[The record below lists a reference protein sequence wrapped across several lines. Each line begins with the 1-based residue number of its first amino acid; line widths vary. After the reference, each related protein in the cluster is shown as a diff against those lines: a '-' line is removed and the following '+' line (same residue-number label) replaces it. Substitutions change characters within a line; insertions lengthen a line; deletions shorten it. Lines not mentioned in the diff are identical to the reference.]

1 MPQAGVGRTS
11 RALTTM
17 TQVAVA
23 FSNAKDGTDAG
34 REIGAQIR
42 QALSGR
48 APDALIVFASARYE
62 HRALL
67 DSLHSSCSPRLVV
80 GCSSAG
86 EFTSA
91 NSGAGSCSA
100 LALCSDSVKFSASV
114 GRGISEDHRAA
125 VAELV
130 QGFVGNTDTRE
141 NSRVALVFADP
152 LSGYGEAMMQHL
164 TLLTDGRYQFAG
176 GGAGDDGKFEQ
187 THVFYG
193 REAIPDALV
202 ALEMLSDK
210 PIAIGAAHGWH
221 ADSAPM
227 RVTEATGLSLR
238 SLNAVPAADV
248 YSDYADERARP
259 FDRTRPLPF
268 FLHHVLGIDAG
279 VGPPR
284 LRVPLGIEANGAI
297 RCASE
302 VPAGATVSIMQ
313 ASVQSATEAAQ
324 RATQAA
330 LQQFDGT
337 QPSVALF
344 FDCVATRLRMG
355 EQFALELSALHDALP
370 AKVPFVGF
378 NTYGQIVRAH
388 GQFNGFH
395 NCTAVV
401 CLLPD

>member
-1 MPQAGVGRTS
+1 
-11 RALTTM
+11 M

-23 FSNAKDGTDAG
+23 FSSAEDSADAG
-34 REIGAQIR
+34 RELSEQIR
-42 QALSGR
+42 QALSAR
-48 APDALIVFASARYE
+48 APDALIVFASARYDY
-62 HRALL
+62 HALL
-67 DSLHSSCSPRLVV
+67 DAVHSGCAPRLVV

-91 NSGAGSCSA
+91 DSGAGGCSA
-100 LALCSDSVKFSASV
+100 LALCSDSVKFSASI
-114 GRGISEDHRAA
+114 GRGISKDYRAA
-125 VAELV
+125 VAEVV
-130 QGFVGNTDTRE
+130 QGFVGNIDRRE
-141 NSRVALVFADP
+141 NSRAALIFADP
-152 LSGYGEAMMQHL
+152 LSGYGEAMVQHL
-164 TLLTDGRYQFAG
+164 TLLTDGRYEFAG

-193 REAIPDALV
+193 HDAVPDALV

-210 PIAIGAAHGWH
+210 PIAIGAAHGWR

-227 RVTEATGLSLR
+227 RVTEADGLSVR
-238 SLNAVPAADV
+238 SLNAIPAADV
-248 YSDYADERARP
+248 YSDYADERARR
-259 FDRTRPLPF
+259 FDRARPLPF
-268 FLHHVLGIDAG
+268 FLHHVLGVDAG

-297 RCASE
+297 RCATE

-313 ASVQSATEAAQ
+313 ATVQSATEAAQ

-330 LQQFDGT
+330 LQQFGDAR
-337 QPSVALF
+337 PSAALF

-355 EQFALELSALHDALP
+355 EQFALELSALHQALP
-370 AKVPFVGF
+370 ASVPFVGF

>member
-1 MPQAGVGRTS
+1 
-11 RALTTM
+11 M
-17 TQVAVA
+17 TQVAAA
-23 FSNAKDGTDAG
+23 FSSAQDSADAG
-34 REIGAQIR
+34 RELGAQIR
-42 QALSGR
+42 STLSER
-48 APDALIVFASARYE
+48 APDALILFASARYDYP
-62 HRALL
+62 ALL
-67 DSLHSSCSPRLVV
+67 DALHSGCHPRLVV

-91 NSGAGSCSA
+91 DSGAGGCSA
-100 LALCSDSVKFSASV
+100 LALCSDSVKFAASI
-114 GRGISEDHRAA
+114 GRGIRNDHRAA
-125 VAELV
+125 VAEV
-130 QGFVGNTDTRE
+130 VRGFSGDTHTRE
-141 NSRVALVFADP
+141 RSRTALVFADP
-152 LSGYGEAMMQHL
+152 LSGYGEAMIQQL

-202 ALEMLSDK
+202 ALEMLSDE
-210 PIAIGAAHGWH
+210 PIAIGAAHGWRV
-221 ADSAPM
+221 DSAPM
-227 RVTEATGLSLR
+227 RVTEANGLSLR

-248 YSDYADERARP
+248 YSDYADERAHR
-259 FDRTRPLPF
+259 FDRARPLPF
-268 FLHHVLGIDAG
+268 FLHHVLGVDAG

-284 LRVPLGIEANGAI
+284 LRVPLGIEPNGAI
-297 RCASE
+297 RCAAE

-313 ASVQSATEAAQ
+313 ASVQSATEAAR

-330 LQQFDGT
+330 LQQFNGAR
-337 QPSVALF
+337 PSVALF

-355 EQFALELSALHDALP
+355 EQFALELSALHEALP
-370 AKVPFVGF
+370 ANVPFVGF

>member
-1 MPQAGVGRTS
+1 
-11 RALTTM
+11 M

-23 FSNAKDGTDAG
+23 FSSAQDSADAG
-34 REIGAQIR
+34 RELGAQIR
-42 QALSGR
+42 STLSER
-48 APDALIVFASARYE
+48 APDALILFASSRYDY
-62 HRALL
+62 RALL
-67 DSLHSSCSPRLVV
+67 EALHSGCHPRLVV

-91 NSGAGSCSA
+91 DSGAGGCSA
-100 LALCSDSVKFSASV
+100 LALCSDSIKFSASI
-114 GRGISEDHRAA
+114 GRGVRNDHRTA
-125 VAELV
+125 VAEV
-130 QGFVGNTDTRE
+130 VRGFTNDTRE
-141 NSRVALVFADP
+141 RSRTALVFADP
-152 LSGYGEAMMQHL
+152 LSGYGEAMIQQL

-193 REAIPDALV
+193 RDAVPDALV
-202 ALEMLSDK
+202 ALEMLYDE
-210 PIAIGAAHGWH
+210 PIAISAAHGWRV
-221 ADSAPM
+221 DSAPM
-227 RVTEATGLSLR
+227 RVTEANGLSLR

-248 YSDYADERARP
+248 YSDYADERART

-268 FLHHVLGIDAG
+268 FLHHVLGVDAG

-284 LRVPLGIEANGAI
+284 LRVPLGIEPNGAI
-297 RCASE
+297 RCAAE

-330 LQQFDGT
+330 LQQFNGAR
-337 QPSVALF
+337 PSVALF

-355 EQFALELSALHDALP
+355 EQFALELSALHEALP
-370 AKVPFVGF
+370 ANVPFVGF

>member
-1 MPQAGVGRTS
+1 
-11 RALTTM
+11 M

-23 FSNAKDGTDAG
+23 FSSAQDGADAG
-34 REIGAQIR
+34 RELAAQIR
-42 QALSGR
+42 ATLSER
-48 APDALIVFASARYE
+48 TPDALILFASARYDFGT
-62 HRALL
+62 LL
-67 DSLHSSCSPRLVV
+67 DALHNGCGPRLVV

-91 NSGAGSCSA
+91 DSGAGGCSA
-100 LALCSDSVKFSASV
+100 LALCSDSVKFSASI
-114 GRGISEDHRAA
+114 GRGIRNDHRAA
-125 VAELV
+125 VAEV
-130 QGFVGNTDTRE
+130 VRGFTGDAHTRE
-141 NSRVALVFADP
+141 SSRTALVFADP
-152 LSGYGEAMMQHL
+152 LSGYGEAMIQHL
-164 TLLTDGRYQFAG
+164 TLLTDGRYQFVG
-176 GGAGDDGKFEQ
+176 GGAGDDGKFQQ

-193 REAIPDALV
+193 RDAVPDALV

-210 PIAIGAAHGWH
+210 PIAIGAAHGWR

-227 RVTEATGLSLR
+227 RVTEANGLSLQ
-238 SLNAVPAADV
+238 SLNAIPAADV

-259 FDRTRPLPF
+259 FDRTQPLPF
-268 FLHHVLGIDAG
+268 FLHHVLGVDAG

-284 LRVPLGIEANGAI
+284 LRVPLGIEPSGALL
-297 RCASE
+297 CAAE

-330 LQQFDGT
+330 LQQFNGAR
-337 QPSVALF
+337 PSVALF

-355 EQFALELSALHDALP
+355 AQFALELSALHAALP
-370 AKVPFVGF
+370 ADVPFVGF

-388 GQFNGFH
+388 GQFDGFH

>member
-1 MPQAGVGRTS
+1 
-11 RALTTM
+11 M
-17 TQVAVA
+17 TQVAAA
-23 FSNAKDGTDAG
+23 FSRAQDSADAG
-34 REIGAQIR
+34 RELGAQIR
-42 QALSGR
+42 RTLSER
-48 APDALIVFASARYE
+48 APDALILFASSRYDY
-62 HRALL
+62 RALL
-67 DSLHSSCSPRLVV
+67 EALHSGCHPRLVV

-91 NSGAGSCSA
+91 DSGAGGCSA
-100 LALCSDSVKFSASV
+100 LALCSDSIKFSASI
-114 GRGISEDHRAA
+114 GRGVRNDHRTA
-125 VAELV
+125 VAEV
-130 QGFVGNTDTRE
+130 VRGFTNDTRE
-141 NSRVALVFADP
+141 HSRTALVFADP
-152 LSGYGEAMMQHL
+152 LSGYGEAMIQQL

-193 REAIPDALV
+193 RDAVPDALV
-202 ALEMLSDK
+202 ALEMLSDE
-210 PIAIGAAHGWH
+210 PIAIGAAHGWRV
-221 ADSAPM
+221 DSAPM
-227 RVTEATGLSLR
+227 RVTEANGLSLR

-248 YSDYADERARP
+248 YSDYADERART

-268 FLHHVLGIDAG
+268 FLHHVLGVDAG
-279 VGPPR
+279 VGPRR
-284 LRVPLGIEANGAI
+284 LRVPLGIEPNGAI
-297 RCASE
+297 RCAAE

-330 LQQFDGT
+330 LQQFNGAR
-337 QPSVALF
+337 PSVALF

-355 EQFALELSALHDALP
+355 EQFALELSALQEGLP
-370 AKVPFVGF
+370 ANVPFVGF